1 MVETLTETHSLV
13 FYFNTCLIQ
22 RMWLVNAEDFEFKG
36 TFDDAV
42 LNNESKVTGNVMH
55 YCSN

>member
-1 MVETLTETHSLV
+1 MVETLTETH
-13 FYFNTCLIQ
+13 IQ

-36 TFDDAV
+36 TFDDAA